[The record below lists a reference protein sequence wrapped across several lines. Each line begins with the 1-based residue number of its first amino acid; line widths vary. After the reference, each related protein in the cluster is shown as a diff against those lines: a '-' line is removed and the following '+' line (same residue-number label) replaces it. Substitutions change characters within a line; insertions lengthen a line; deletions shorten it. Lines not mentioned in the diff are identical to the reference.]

1 MMLIQAKDVI
11 LFQGDSITDAGRAR
25 DNQNANDPAG
35 LGGGYAFYA
44 AGLLHEALPGGKLAV
59 HNRGISGNRVTD
71 LQQRWQLDTLDV
83 KPNVLSVLIGV
94 NDTWH
99 GTGSGMPENGVP
111 LDRYE
116 LVYRQI
122 LAEAKDHLP
131 GLKLVLCEPFILPCG
146 VVNDMWFPEFTR
158 RREMVKKL
166 AREFGAVFV
175 PFQSVFDKAQDRAA
189 PEAWAA
195 DGVHPTLA
203 GHMLL
208 AKTWCEVVSAARAM

>member
-1 MMLIQAKDVI
+1 MLIQANDVV

-35 LGGGYAFYA
+35 LGRGYAFYA

-59 HNRGISGNRVTD
+59 HNRAIGGNRITD
-71 LQQRWQLDTLDV
+71 LQQRWQVDTLDV
-83 KPNVLSVLIGV
+83 EPNVLSVLIGA

-99 GTGSGMPENGVP
+99 GTGSGVPENGVP

-116 LVYRQI
+116 MVYRQI
-122 LAEAKDHLP
+122 LTEAQDHLP
-131 GLKLVLCEPFILPCG
+131 GLKLVLCEPFIMPCG
-146 VVNDMWFPEFTR
+146 AVNDLWFPEFTE

-166 AREFGAVFV
+166 ALEFDAVFV
-175 PFQSVFDKAQDRAA
+175 PFQSVFDKAQGRAA

-208 AKTWCEVVSAARAM
+208 AKTWFEVVSAVRA

>member
-1 MMLIQAKDVI
+1 MLIQPKDVV
-11 LFQGDSITDAGRAR
+11 LFQGDSITGAGRAR

-35 LGGGYAFYA
+35 LGRGYAFYA

-59 HNRGISGNRVTD
+59 YNRGIAGNRVTD
-71 LQQRWQLDTLDV
+71 LQQRWQVDTLDV

-99 GTGSGMPENGVP
+99 GTGSGVPENGVP
-111 LDRYE
+111 LGQYE

-122 LAEAKDHLP
+122 LAEAKDRLP

-146 VVNDMWFPEFTR
+146 AVNDLWFPEFTKR
-158 RREMVKKL
+158 QKVVKKL
-166 AREFGAVFV
+166 AHEFGAVFV
-175 PFQSVFDKAQDRAA
+175 PFQSVFDKAQGRAA

-195 DGVHPTLA
+195 DGVHPTMA

-208 AKTWCEVVSAARAM
+208 AKAWFEAVSDARP

>member
-1 MMLIQAKDVI
+1 MLIQPKDVV

-35 LGGGYAFYA
+35 LGRGYAFYV

-59 HNRGISGNRVTD
+59 HNRGIGGNRVTD
-71 LQQRWQLDTLDV
+71 LQQRWQVDTLDV

-99 GTGSGMPENGVP
+99 GTGSGVPENGVS

-122 LAEAKDHLP
+122 LTEAKDQLP

-146 VVNDMWFPEFTR
+146 AVNDLWFPEFTER
-158 RREMVKKL
+158 QEMVKKL
-166 AREFGAVFV
+166 AHEFGAVFV
-175 PFQSVFDKAQDRAA
+175 PFQSVLDKAQGRAE
-189 PEAWAA
+189 PEAWAV

-208 AKTWCEVVSAARAM
+208 AKTWFEVISAARA